1 MKNKKFY
8 PWLVVALLWV
18 VALLNYMDRQMLST
32 MQDAMKLDI
41 VELQKAEA
49 FGALMAVFLWIY
61 GLVSPFAGVVA
72 DRVSRKKLVVGS
84 LFVWSAVT
92 YLMGYASDFTQLY
105 WLRALMGVSEA
116 LYIPSALS
124 LIADWHEGKS
134 RSLAIGIHMTGLYVG
149 QAVGG
154 FGATIAA
161 TFSWHSTFYWF
172 GIIGIAYSVVLA
184 LLLHDKPKAA
194 AAVAAS
200 PNPATLMKKESL
212 WRGLS
217 VVLSTWAFWVI
228 LIYFAV
234 PSLPGWATKNW
245 LPTLFADSLGLDMAQ
260 AGPMSTIT
268 IAASSFVGVL
278 LGGVMSDKWVL
289 RNIRGRIYTSAI
301 GLGMTIPA
309 LVLLGFGHSVV
320 AVVGAGMLFGIGFG
334 MFDANNMPILC
345 QIISAKYRATAY
357 GIMNMVGVFAG
368 AAVTQLLG
376 KWTDGG
382 NLGMGFAVLGG
393 IVIVA
398 LVLQLV
404 CLRPTSDNVE

>member
-32 MQDAMKLDI
+32 MQDAMKFDI

-184 LLLHDKPKAA
+184 LLLHDKPKAVD
-194 AAVAAS
+194 AVAAS
-200 PNPATLMKKESL
+200 PNPATLMKKESV

-217 VVLSTWAFWVI
+217 VVFSTWAFWVI

-245 LPTLFADSLGLDMAQ
+245 LPTLFADNLGLDMAQ

-357 GIMNMVGVFAG
+357 GVMNMVGVFAG
-368 AAVTQLLG
+368 AAVTHLLG

-398 LVLQLV
+398 LVLQLA